1 MQKSRSSIGA
11 KITKYMVM
19 IGGVFVALSVLVSFV
34 LMNNVKDDV
43 YSSTKTAMV
52 DKILA
57 GEKAKFDVG
66 ISNAVTIAQNGD
78 VVNALL
84 DNNRDLAINA
94 IGKIASVMKE
104 GTPFK
109 NIQIHIHTADV
120 KSFLRHWKPEKYGDE
135 LSSFRH
141 TINKVKETKQ
151 PLSGIEA
158 GKAGLV
164 IRGLSPIISDN
175 RYIGSVE
182 FIQGFNSV
190 VKDLEQENIFSLVLM
205 DEKFSAGSFN
215 QEDKVGEYLL
225 SQKYVNKDFV
235 TYAKSLNFSSLL
247 TKGYLVD
254 TQYFYTYSTIKDFS
268 GNAVGIYLL
277 ATPIEL
283 VSDSIAKS
291 SKLVYFLQFIMV
303 VMIIVMIAVIMVV
316 IRNNIINKIA
326 VFKTSFTNFL
336 DFVSFKTNKFKANEN
351 IPDDEIGDL
360 LENLNNTAQ
369 QFDTKLKE
377 DMKVMGEIVLVTD
390 KVEQGIYKCLIHS
403 DTQNPMIHT
412 LKETINKMIIQIS
425 KNMNDLR
432 NTLSLYT
439 HDDFRARVTIDDRI
453 KEEMRE
459 ILNSVNILGDAL
471 AKNAKINMQ
480 NGQSLEENANS
491 MATSVANVAQKANEQ
506 AASLEETAAA
516 LEEITSITRNNA
528 SNAVS
533 MATLGN
539 KVKHSVSVGQN
550 LASKTATSMDEI
562 NHQVN
567 AINEAIAVI
576 DQIAFQ
582 TNILSLN
589 AAVEAATAGEAGKGF
604 AVVAGEVRNLASR
617 SAEAAKEIKDLVEQA
632 TAKANEGKQI
642 SDDMIK
648 GYDELNN
655 HISNTIKLIEDV
667 SNASKEQMQGIEQIN
682 DAVTMLDRVT
692 QENASE
698 ANNVSSIA
706 SEVQEMAQSLVND
719 AKTKKF

>member
-1 MQKSRSSIGA
+1 MQTSRSSIGA
-11 KITKYMVM
+11 KITKYMVA
-19 IGGVFVALSVLVSFV
+19 IGGIFVALSVLVSFI
-34 LMNNVKDDV
+34 LMNSVKEDV
-43 YSSTKTAMV
+43 YASTTELMV
-52 DKILA
+52 SKILA

-66 ISNAVTIAQNGD
+66 ISNAVTIAQNGEII
-78 VVNALL
+78 NSLL
-84 DNNRDLAINA
+84 NNDRELAIKA
-94 IGKIASVMKE
+94 VGKISSNMKE

-120 KSFLRHWKPEKYGDE
+120 KSFLRDWQVNKYGDE
-135 LSSFRH
+135 LASFRH
-141 TINKVKETKQ
+141 TINKVKETKK
-151 PLSGIEA
+151 PLNGIEA

-164 IRGLSPIISDN
+164 IRGIAPIMSN
-175 RYIGSVE
+175 SQYVGSVE

-190 VKDLEQENIFSLVLM
+190 VKDLEKDSIFTLVLM
-205 DEKFSAGSFN
+205 DEKFTAGSFK
-215 QEDKVGEYLL
+215 QEDKVGKYLL
-225 SQKYVNKDFV
+225 SQNYVNKEFLPVAQALDFD
-235 TYAKSLNFSSLL
+235 TLL
-247 TKGYLVD
+247 KKGNLKD
-254 TQYFYTYSTIKDFS
+254 SKYFYTFTNIKDFS
-268 GNAVGIYLL
+268 GADVGIYLM
-277 ATPIEL
+277 ATPIE
-283 VSDSIAKS
+283 VVNDSVAKS
-291 SKLVYFLQFIMV
+291 SKLVYFLQFIMIA
-303 VMIIVMIAVIMVV
+303 MIIVMIAVIMVM
-316 IRNNIINKIA
+316 IRNNVINKIA
-326 VFKTSFTNFL
+326 LFKSSFVNFL
-336 DFVSFKTNKFKANEN
+336 DFVSFKTNKFKENEN

-360 LENLNNTAQ
+360 LENLNNTAIE
-369 QFDTKLKE
+369 FDARLKE

-403 DTQNPMIHT
+403 NTQNPMINT
-412 LKETINKMIIQIS
+412 LKVTINKMIIQMS
-425 KNMNDLR
+425 QNMNDLK
-432 NTLSLYT
+432 NTLSHYT
-439 HDDFRARVTIDDRI
+439 HDDFRVRVTIDKRI
-453 KEEMRE
+453 KEDMNE
-459 ILNSVNILGDAL
+459 ILESVNILGETL
-471 AKNAKINMQ
+471 ARNAKVNMQ
-480 NGQSLEENANS
+480 NGQILEDNANS
-491 MATSVANVAQKANEQ
+491 MAASVANVAQKANEQ

-516 LEEITSITRNNA
+516 VEEITSITRNNA

-533 MATLGN
+533 MATLGH
-539 KVKHSVSVGQN
+539 KVKNSVNVGQN

-604 AVVAGEVRNLASR
+604 AVVAAEVRNLASR
-617 SAEAAKEIKDLVEQA
+617 SAEAAKEIKAIVEQA

-706 SEVQEMAQSLVND
+706 SEVQEMAQSLVSD